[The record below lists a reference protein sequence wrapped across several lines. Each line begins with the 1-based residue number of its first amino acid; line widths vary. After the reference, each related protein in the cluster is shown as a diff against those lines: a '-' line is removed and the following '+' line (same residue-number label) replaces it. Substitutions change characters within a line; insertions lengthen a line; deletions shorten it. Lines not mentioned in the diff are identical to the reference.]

1 MRRYFPDRE
10 DARFRASLLVNV
22 SLTGETREMAPPR
35 APSERRAVVL
45 AEISALLGS
54 SLDYERALPRLVRL
68 AVPVLGDLCAIDLLQ
83 DGGGLHRVAS
93 AHVDSTKEALVDDIR
108 ARHGFN
114 PNAAH
119 GVPAV
124 VRTRQPVLV
133 PRVADADLS
142 EVAHNA
148 EQLAL
153 LRQLAPKSWIIAPL
167 VAHERTLG
175 AITLA
180 ITESTRRYGRDDLS
194 FATIVASH
202 TAAAIENAR
211 LYREAEA
218 ARAAAEAANRA
229 KDEFLSTLSHEL
241 RNPLNAVHGW
251 ATLIERGQLG
261 EAQARRA
268 VQIIIRNVDAQIRLV
283 DDLLDMSRVVSGRMR
298 LVVQPVDLRDLIE
311 DALEAVRHAAE
322 AKGIRLQ
329 PVLEAPRLLVTGD
342 PGRLQQIVWNLLE
355 NAVKFTPKDGR
366 VQVQLQRVRSH
377 VEIIVS
383 DTGQGISADVLP
395 YVFDRLRQ
403 GETGSTRGHGGLGI
417 GLGLVRHLAE
427 LHGGSVYAES
437 PGEGQGAT
445 FVVKLPR
452 MVAEMREQPIAPRET
467 PPLESTALTG
477 ARIVVVD
484 DDPTA
489 VELIREVLVQAGA
502 EVIECRSAD
511 EALQAVAQR
520 RPGVLISDIEMP
532 GQDGYSLIRKVR
544 AQSPER
550 GGKIPA
556 VALTAFGRP
565 EDRIRS
571 LTAGFNIHVSKPVD
585 PAELIAI
592 VASMIGR
599 TR

>member
-1 MRRYFPDRE
+1 
-10 DARFRASLLVNV
+10 
-22 SLTGETREMAPPR
+22 
-35 APSERRAVVL
+35 
-45 AEISALLGS
+45 
-54 SLDYERALPRLVRL
+54 
-68 AVPVLGDLCAIDLLQ
+68 VP
-83 DGGGLHRVAS
+83 
-93 AHVDSTKEALVDDIR
+93 T
-108 ARHGFN
+108 
-114 PNAAH
+114 
-119 GVPAV
+119 V

-133 PRVADADLS
+133 PRVT
-142 EVAHNA
+142 EA
-148 EQLAL
+148 ELTAIARNRDHLAL
-153 LRQLAPKSWIIAPL
+153 FRRLGPRSWIIAPM
-167 VAHERTLG
+167 VAHARVLG
-175 AITLA
+175 ALTLA
-180 ITESTRRYGRDDLS
+180 ITESARRYGQTDLS
-194 FATIVASH
+194 FAMVVATH

-218 ARAAAEAANRA
+218 ARGTAEAANRA

-261 EAQARRA
+261 EVQTRRA
-268 VQIIIRNVDAQIRLV
+268 MQIIVRNVNAQIRLV
-283 DDLLDMSRVVSGRMR
+283 DDLLDMSTVVNGRLR
-298 LVVQPVDLRDLIE
+298 LVVQPVDLGDLIE

-322 AKGIRLQ
+322 AKNIRLQ
-329 PVLEAPRLLVTGD
+329 PVLHAPGLLVSGD
-342 PGRLQQIVWNLLE
+342 PGRLEQIVWNLLE

-383 DTGQGISADVLP
+383 DTGQGIPADVLP

-403 GETGSTRGHGGLGI
+403 GEGGSTRGHGGLGI
-417 GLGLVRHLAE
+417 GLALVRHLAE

-437 PGEGQGAT
+437 PGEGQGST
-445 FVVKLPR
+445 FVVTLPL
-452 MVAEMREQPIAPRET
+452 MSTEKSEQPIAHQDR
-467 PPLESTALTG
+467 PPLESTSLTG

-489 VELIREVLVQAGA
+489 VELIKEVLVRAGG

-511 EALQAVAQR
+511 EALQAVRQS
-520 RPGVLISDIEMP
+520 RPSVLVSDIEMP
-532 GQDGYSLIRKVR
+532 GQDGYSLIRKLR
-544 AQSPER
+544 ALGPEE
-550 GGKIPA
+550 GGKTPA

-592 VASMIGR
+592 VASLIGR
-599 TR
+599 AG

>member
-1 MRRYFPDRE
+1 
-10 DARFRASLLVNV
+10 
-22 SLTGETREMAPPR
+22 MAPPR
-35 APSERRAVVL
+35 ARSDRRAVVL

-54 SLDYERALPRLVRL
+54 SLDYERALPRLTRL
-68 AVPVLGDLCAIDLLQ
+68 AVPALGDLCAIDLLQ
-83 DGGGLHRVAS
+83 DDGALHRVAS
-93 AHVDSTKEALVDDIR
+93 AHVDSAKEALVYEIR
-108 ARHGFN
+108 VRHGFN
-114 PNAAH
+114 PTAPH
-119 GVPAV
+119 GVPTV

-133 PRVADADLS
+133 PRVT
-142 EVAHNA
+142 EA
-148 EQLAL
+148 ELTAIARNRDHLAL
-153 LRQLAPKSWIIAPL
+153 FRRLGPKSWIIAPM
-167 VAHERTLG
+167 VAHARVLG
-175 AITLA
+175 ALTLA
-180 ITESTRRYGRDDLS
+180 ITESARRYGQTDLS
-194 FATIVASH
+194 FAMVVATH

-218 ARAAAEAANRA
+218 ARGTAEAANRA

-241 RNPLNAVHGW
+241 RNPLNAVYGW

-261 EAQARRA
+261 EVQTRRA
-268 VQIIIRNVDAQIRLV
+268 MQIIVRNVNAQIRLV
-283 DDLLDMSRVVSGRMR
+283 DDLLDMSTVVNGRLR
-298 LVVQPVDLRDLIE
+298 LVVQPVDLGDLIE

-322 AKGIRLQ
+322 AKNIRLQ
-329 PVLEAPRLLVTGD
+329 PVLHAPGLLVSGD

-383 DTGQGISADVLP
+383 DTGQGIPADILP

-403 GETGSTRGHGGLGI
+403 GEGGSTRGHGGLGI
-417 GLGLVRHLAE
+417 GLALVRHLAE

-437 PGEGQGAT
+437 PGEGRGST
-445 FVVKLPR
+445 FVVTLPL
-452 MVAEMREQPIAPRET
+452 MSTEKSEQPIAHRES
-467 PPLESTALTG
+467 PPLESTSLTG

-489 VELIREVLVQAGA
+489 VELIKEVLVRAGA

-511 EALQAVAQR
+511 EALQAVRQS
-520 RPGVLISDIEMP
+520 RPSVLVSDIEMP
-532 GQDGYSLIRKVR
+532 GQDGYSLIRKLR
-544 AQSPER
+544 ALGPEE
-550 GGKIPA
+550 GGKTPA

-592 VASMIGR
+592 VASLIGR
-599 TR
+599 AG

>member
-1 MRRYFPDRE
+1 
-10 DARFRASLLVNV
+10 
-22 SLTGETREMAPPR
+22 MAPR
-35 APSERRAVVL
+35 TPSERRAAVL
-45 AEISALLGS
+45 AEISVVLGS
-54 SLDYERALPRLVRL
+54 SLDYERALPRVARL
-68 AVPVLGDLCAIDLLQ
+68 AVPVLGDLCTIDVVQ
-83 DGGGLHRVAS
+83 EDGALHRVAS
-93 AHVDSTKEALVDDIR
+93 AHGESSKEALAYEIR

-114 PNAAH
+114 PAAAH
-119 GVPAV
+119 GVGAV
-124 VRTRQPVLV
+124 VRTRRPEI
-133 PRVADADLS
+133 VARITDAYLS
-142 EVAHNA
+142 AIAQNA

-153 LRQLAPKSWIIAPL
+153 FRRLSPRSWIIVPL
-167 VAHERTLG
+167 VANERVLG
-175 AITLA
+175 ALTLA
-180 ITESTRRYGRDDLS
+180 ITESARRYRQADLS
-194 FATIVASH
+194 FATVMAAH
-202 TAAAIENAR
+202 TASAIENAR
-211 LYREAEA
+211 LYREAQS

-261 EAQARRA
+261 AAQTHRA
-268 VQIIIRNVDAQIRLV
+268 VEVIVRNVNAQIRLV

-298 LVVQPVDLRDLIE
+298 LVVQPVDLRDLID

-329 PVLEAPRLLVTGD
+329 PVLEIPGLLVSGD

-355 NAVKFTPKDGR
+355 NAVKFTPKGGR

-383 DTGQGISADVLP
+383 DTGQGIAAEVLP

-403 GETGSTRGHGGLGI
+403 GETGSARGHGGLGI
-417 GLGLVRHLAE
+417 GLGLVRHLVE

-445 FVVKLPR
+445 FVVKLPL
-452 MVAEMREQPIAPRET
+452 MVAETRQQAVAHAERSPVENAS
-467 PPLESTALTG
+467 LKG

-489 VELIREVLVQAGA
+489 VELIRDVLVQAGA

-511 EALQAVAQR
+511 EALQAVVR
-520 RPGVLISDIEMP
+520 SRPNAIVSDIEMP

-544 AQSPER
+544 ALGPEL
-550 GGKIPA
+550 GGKTPA
-556 VALTAFGRP
+556 VALTAFGRS

-571 LTAGFNIHVSKPVD
+571 LTAGFNNHVSKPVD
-585 PAELIAI
+585 PAELTAIIA
-592 VASMIGR
+592 SFIGR
-599 TR
+599 AG

>member
-1 MRRYFPDRE
+1 
-10 DARFRASLLVNV
+10 
-22 SLTGETREMAPPR
+22 MAPPR
-35 APSERRAVVL
+35 IPAERRAAVL
-45 AEISALLGS
+45 AEMSALLGS
-54 SLDYERALPRLVRL
+54 SLDHERVLPRLTRL
-68 AVPVLGDLCAIDLLQ
+68 AVPVLGDLCAIDLVQ
-83 DGGGLHRVAS
+83 DDGVLHRVAS
-93 AHVDSTKEALVDDIR
+93 AHVDSTKEALVYEIR

-114 PNAAH
+114 PAATH

-124 VRTRQPVLV
+124 VRTRQPVLIS
-133 PRVADADLS
+133 RVGEADLN
-142 EVAHNA
+142 AIALNA
-148 EQLAL
+148 EHLAL
-153 LRQLAPKSWIIAPL
+153 WRQLGPKSWIIPPL
-167 VAHERTLG
+167 VAHDRALG
-175 AITLA
+175 AMTLA
-180 ITESTRRYGRDDLS
+180 ITESARRYSRTDLS
-194 FATIVASH
+194 FATVVATH

-211 LYREAEA
+211 LSREAQA

-261 EAQARRA
+261 EAQTRRA
-268 VQIIIRNVDAQIRLV
+268 VQIIVRNVNAQIRLV

-322 AKGIRLQ
+322 AKRIRLQ
-329 PVLEAPRLLVTGD
+329 PVLEAPGLLVSGD
-342 PGRLQQIVWNLLE
+342 PGRLQQIIWNLLE

-383 DTGQGISADVLP
+383 DTGQGIAADVLP

-403 GETGSTRGHGGLGI
+403 GESGSTRGHGGLGI
-417 GLGLVRHLAE
+417 GLALVRHLAE

-437 PGEGQGAT
+437 AGEGRGAT
-445 FVVKLPR
+445 FVVRLPL
-452 MVAEMREQPIAPRET
+452 MVAEMREQQPIAHREN
-467 PPLESTALTG
+467 PPLESTTLAG

-489 VELIREVLVQAGA
+489 VELIKEVLVQAGA
-502 EVIECRSAD
+502 DVIECRSAD
-511 EALQAVAQR
+511 EALQAVTQS
-520 RPGVLISDIEMP
+520 RPDVLVSDIEMP

-544 AQSPER
+544 ALGPER
-550 GGKIPA
+550 GGKTPA

-599 TR
+599 AG

>member
-1 MRRYFPDRE
+1 
-10 DARFRASLLVNV
+10 
-22 SLTGETREMAPPR
+22 MAPPR
-35 APSERRAVVL
+35 IPAERRAAVL
-45 AEISALLGS
+45 AEMSALLGS
-54 SLDYERALPRLVRL
+54 SLDYERVLPRLTRL
-68 AVPVLGDLCAIDLLQ
+68 AVPVLGDLCAIDLVQ
-83 DGGGLHRVAS
+83 DDGVLHRVAS
-93 AHVDSTKEALVDDIR
+93 AHVDSTKEALVYEIR

-114 PNAAH
+114 PAATH

-124 VRTRQPVLV
+124 VRTRQPVLIS
-133 PRVADADLS
+133 RVGEADLN
-142 EVAHNA
+142 AIALNA
-148 EQLAL
+148 EHLAL
-153 LRQLAPKSWIIAPL
+153 WRQLGPKSWIIAPL
-167 VAHERTLG
+167 VSHDRALG
-175 AITLA
+175 AMTLA
-180 ITESTRRYGRDDLS
+180 ITESARRYSRTDLS
-194 FATIVASH
+194 FATVVATH

-211 LYREAEA
+211 LSREAQA

-229 KDEFLSTLSHEL
+229 KDEFLSMLSHEL

-261 EAQARRA
+261 EAQTRRA
-268 VQIIIRNVDAQIRLV
+268 VQIIVRNVNAQIRLV

-322 AKGIRLQ
+322 AKRIRLQ
-329 PVLEAPRLLVTGD
+329 PVLEAPGLLVSGD
-342 PGRLQQIVWNLLE
+342 PGRLQQIIWNLLE

-383 DTGQGISADVLP
+383 DTGQGIAADVLP

-403 GETGSTRGHGGLGI
+403 GESGSTRGHGGLGI
-417 GLGLVRHLAE
+417 GLALVRHLAE

-437 PGEGQGAT
+437 AGEGRGAT
-445 FVVKLPR
+445 FVVRLPL
-452 MVAEMREQPIAPRET
+452 MVAEMREQPIAHRENS
-467 PPLESTALTG
+467 PLESTTLAG

-489 VELIREVLVQAGA
+489 VELIKEVLVQAGA
-502 EVIECRSAD
+502 DVIECRSAD
-511 EALQAVAQR
+511 EALQAVTQS
-520 RPGVLISDIEMP
+520 RPDVLVSDIEMP

-544 AQSPER
+544 ALGPER
-550 GGKIPA
+550 GGKTPA

-565 EDRIRS
+565 QDRIRS

-592 VASMIGR
+592 VVSMIGR
-599 TR
+599 AG